1 MLCTQLRPFDG
12 ALTCWEVCMGV
23 QSRLPLSTSFLYFSK
38 LLRSWMLAVNCSWSH
53 SRALVTSSSSHFC
66 SRVRHHIVAAHFDD

>member
-1 MLCTQLRPFDG
+1 
-12 ALTCWEVCMGV
+12 MGV

-38 LLRSWMLAVNCSWSH
+38 LLRSWILAVNCSWSH

-66 SRVRHHIVAAHFDD
+66 SRAIHHIAANPLDD